1 MSQPS
6 GPSAGVPGQ
15 GRGTALVTE
24 APDRG
29 LSAAEAAER
38 LARYGPN
45 ELPRARRTPLWQMI
59 LGQLRDPLVVVL
71 LVAAVLT
78 LAAGDWT
85 DAGSSCW

>member
-1 MSQPS
+1 
-6 GPSAGVPGQ
+6 
-15 GRGTALVTE
+15 
-24 APDRG
+24 
-29 LSAAEAAER
+29 
-38 LARYGPN
+38 
-45 ELPRARRTPLWQMI
+45 MI